1 MVQSSHHVV
10 ALVLYVAAV
19 ASALCYF
26 YFSTWSAGHNVA
38 LEAVEGQCPGT
49 TAPNGGDEWARTG
62 LARDFHGMLNLP
74 SDYAP
79 GKISFRSCVSHTSET
94 VVADIGGPGCV
105 RIFWLVTG
113 MGKSPTRPKH
123 CVMTRDALMMIVRIY
138 FDGSATPS
146 IEAPLGSLFGIHHD
160 FRDSWGNLEDGYGA
174 DNSMFKVSEN
184 GAMSLVAPMPF
195 ANGCRITL
203 QDENPENVKMR
214 VWAQVS
220 YHQYN
225 PACPMPEPLRLRAL
239 YRQQDIALNRQYA
252 DNFYQRSY
260 HVGHSTG
267 SGYLLGFTMGIT
279 VKDHQDWWY
288 HNGAEMI
295 IVDHTTRPRVMK
307 GTGGED
313 FFGTSCHFSRH
324 HNFPEWGFM
333 YGNNSYGFSAYR
345 FFVSDFQIKFS
356 SEFSFE
362 YGANRNMMESVMY
375 WYQTGPAERIQPL
388 PTLSQRLPAPG
399 VVNSPPGS
407 TPPPTG
413 AILLWELSSPYP
425 LTAWTVDANI
435 TVYDGLSY
443 NYSIAPVFGF
453 VSIGEHFFR
462 YGSNERYPVNQE
474 VYGRATLE
482 SPADGATPLV
492 ITHDDP
498 FELILNGQLV
508 HRKLQSTFGFH
519 SYAITVML
527 KEGTNTFHCRCSNKE
542 NTNTRAWVFGLV
554 FNQTSVHWQP
564 DGSVADI
571 DGGCG

>member
-1 MVQSSHHVV
+1 
-10 ALVLYVAAV
+10 
-19 ASALCYF
+19 
-26 YFSTWSAGHNVA
+26 
-38 LEAVEGQCPGT
+38 
-49 TAPNGGDEWARTG
+49 
-62 LARDFHGMLNLP
+62 MLNLP

-113 MGKSPTRPKH
+113 MGKSLTRPKH

-138 FDGSATPS
+138 FDGSATPC

-160 FRDSWGNLEDGYGA
+160 LGDSWGNLEEAYGA

-203 QDENPENVKMR
+203 QDENPDHRVKMR

-225 PACPMPEPLRLRAL
+225 PAYPMPEPLRLRAL
-239 YRQQDIALNRQYA
+239 YRRQDLEHDRPKTN
-252 DNFYQRSY
+252 NFYKRSY

-267 SGYLLGFTMGIT
+267 SGYLLGFTMGLT
-279 VKDHQDWWY
+279 VKDGEDSWF

-333 YGNNSYGFSAYR
+333 YGNNSDGFSAYR
-345 FFVSDFQIKFS
+345 FFVSDFHIKFN
-356 SEFSFE
+356 SEFSFAF
-362 YGANRNMMESVMY
+362 GANRNEMESVMY

-388 PTLSQRLPAPG
+388 PTLSQRLPTPD
-399 VVNSPPGS
+399 VVDPPRSPL
-407 TPPPTG
+407 PPTG
-413 AILLWELSSPYP
+413 AIPLWEFTGPYP
-425 LTAWTVDANI
+425 LTEWTDVSI
-435 TVYDGLSY
+435 TAYDGLSY
-443 NYSIAPVFGF
+443 TVPIAPVFGF
-453 VSIGEHFFR
+453 VSIGEHFFE
-462 YGSNERYPVNQE
+462 YGTNEKYPVNQE

-508 HRKLQSTFGFH
+508 HRKLQPTFGFH
-519 SYAITVML
+519 SFAITVML
-527 KEGTNTFHCRCSNKE
+527 KEGTNTFHCRCTNKE
-542 NTNTRAWVFGLV
+542 NINARAWVFGLV
-554 FNQTSVHWQP
+554 VNQTSVHWQP
-564 DGSVADI
+564 IGSIVDI
-571 DGGCG
+571 DGQCSN